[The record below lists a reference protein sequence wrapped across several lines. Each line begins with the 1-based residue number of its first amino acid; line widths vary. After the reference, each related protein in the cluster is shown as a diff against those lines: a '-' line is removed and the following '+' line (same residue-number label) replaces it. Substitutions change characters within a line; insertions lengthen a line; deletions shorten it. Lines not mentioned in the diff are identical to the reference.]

1 MSLYLTVQEEERLLR
16 DRSESAHLSFTSQN
30 KKRKK
35 TKGVA
40 EASSQQMK
48 PNKTKV
54 VEQSESTIKS
64 KRRSLTREGCN
75 AKAVFKLA
83 QEGKYEL
90 IQFHE
95 TQSPSTKKLLI
106 KKSRLHKIFP
116 VTRGG

>member
-1 MSLYLTVQEEERLLR
+1 M
-16 DRSESAHLSFTSQN
+16 
-30 KKRKK
+30 
-35 TKGVA
+35 
-40 EASSQQMK
+40 
-48 PNKTKV
+48 

-95 TQSPSTKKLLI
+95 THTLVLASPMKRQFLRSTRKVNSIHKNLLQAYNRANI
-106 KKSRLHKIFP
+106 GALKTFHFLKEQF
-116 VTRGG
+116 GGYQNIGCT